1 MSISNGIHNFLST
14 LGNYIDADSL
24 QGFKNNGPLIDLGKS
39 LLDPSVLEGFNQ
51 FEQKDVD
58 DAKKEFL
65 AAWEDLKKS
74 EGGLSSTKGTELVE
88 NIKKA
93 TEEVD
98 TKEIVKIGEKIL
110 NTNASSW
117 NDVIGDIKNSIES
130 QLNQSQSIIN
140 ELIESHSSV
149 LDDIKAQWEE
159 SQNDGNKQE

>member
-14 LGNYIDADSL
+14 LGNYINSDSL
-24 QGFKNNGPLIDLGKS
+24 QEFKGPDALKDFGKS

-58 DAKKEFL
+58 DVKKEFL
-65 AAWEDLKKS
+65 SAWEDLKKS
-74 EGGLSSTKGTELVE
+74 EGGLSSTKGSEFVE

-98 TKEIVKIGEKIL
+98 TKEIVKISEKIL
-110 NTNASSW
+110 NADVSSW
-117 NDVIGDIKNSIES
+117 TDVMGDIKNSIES

-140 ELIESHSSV
+140 EIIDSHSSI
-149 LDDIKAQWEE
+149 LDEIKSQWEE
-159 SQNDGNKQE
+159 SRNDDSKQE